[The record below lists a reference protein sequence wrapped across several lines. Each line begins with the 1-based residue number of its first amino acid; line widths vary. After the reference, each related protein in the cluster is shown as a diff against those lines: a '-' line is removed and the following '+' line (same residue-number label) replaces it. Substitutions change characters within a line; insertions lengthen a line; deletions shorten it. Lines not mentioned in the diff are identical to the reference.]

1 MCVCAVHG
9 NGPNDFDICC
19 RPSLA
24 FDFPK
29 GKTPPSVGPRLLMH
43 SADKVGRERERAKKK
58 CVRIRSFVCV
68 GVFGVRLSAHSLF
81 TCNIH

>member
-29 GKTPPSVGPRLLMH
+29 GKTPASVGPRLLMH
-43 SADKVGRERERAKKK
+43 SADKVGRERERERKKS
-58 CVRIRSFVCV
+58 VFVFVRSFVWVCL
-68 GVFGVRLSAHSLF
+68 G
-81 TCNIH
+81 CD